1 MKEENKK
8 MINQEFFTKDEQAI
22 LRSLPS
28 PFKWI
33 ARDGNGRLFVYE
45 DKPKMFGNE
54 FICRD
59 SNTFTKFASLA
70 LFKNIFKGVTFEK
83 SPIRFRD
90 VLDKVEIRYLKSV
103 FSPFRKTVVCVIK
116 QNLDNTGTEQ
126 IIAAKVD
133 SGYWMSFPPFYA
145 ETMYKGMTVN
155 REYSLAELGIKYD

>member
-1 MKEENKK
+1 
-8 MINQEFFTKDEQAI
+8 MINSKIFTEDEQAI

-33 ARDGNGRLFVYE
+33 ARDGNGKLFVYE
-45 DKPKMFGNE
+45 DKPKMFENE
-54 FICRD
+54 FMCGD
-59 SNTFTKFASLA
+59 SNTSTKLASLP
-70 LFKNIFKGVTFEK
+70 LFKNIFKDVTFEK

-90 VLDKVEIRYLKSV
+90 VLDEVERRYLKSV

-126 IIAAKVD
+126 VIAAKVD
-133 SGYWMSFPPFYA
+133 SGNWMSFPPFCA
-145 ETMYKGMTVN
+145 ETMYKGMAVN